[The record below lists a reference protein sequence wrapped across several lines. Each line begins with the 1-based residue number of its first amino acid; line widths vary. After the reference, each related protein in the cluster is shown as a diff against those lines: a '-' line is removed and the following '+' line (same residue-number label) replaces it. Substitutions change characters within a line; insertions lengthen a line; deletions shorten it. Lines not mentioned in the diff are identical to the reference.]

1 VDKTQDLKKF
11 GANLRALRELRKL
24 SQEQLADSSDMH
36 RTYLSGI
43 ERGIRNPSL
52 HNILRL
58 ARALDVT
65 LADLLEGL
73 K

>member
-1 VDKTQDLKKF
+1 MDKNQDLHKF
-11 GANLRALRELRKL
+11 GGNLLAIRESQKF
-24 SQEQLADSSDMH
+24 SQEQLADLANMH

-58 ARALDVT
+58 ARALNVD
-65 LADLLEGL
+65 LSDLLEGL

>member
-1 VDKTQDLKKF
+1 VDKSQDLHKF
-11 GANLRALRELRKL
+11 GANLRTIRESQKF
-24 SQEQLADSSDMH
+24 SQEQLADLANMH

-58 ARALDVT
+58 ARALNVD
-65 LADLLEGL
+65 LGKLLEGL

>member
-1 VDKTQDLKKF
+1 MDKNQDLHKF
-11 GANLRALRELRKL
+11 GGNLRAIRESQKF
-24 SQEQLADSSDMH
+24 SQEQLADLANMH

-58 ARALDVT
+58 ARALNVD
-65 LADLLEGL
+65 LSDLLEGL

>member
-1 VDKTQDLKKF
+1 VDKTQDLHKF
-11 GANLRALRELRKL
+11 GGNLRAIRESQKF
-24 SQEQLADSSDMH
+24 SQEQLADLANMH

-58 ARALDVT
+58 ARALNLDFS
-65 LADLLEGL
+65 DLLEGL
-73 K
+73 E

>member
-1 VDKTQDLKKF
+1 VDKTQDLQKF

-24 SQEQLADSSDMH
+24 SQEQLADFSDMH